1 MLSLSCEDGIRVG
14 YFVLWLYYN
23 PLPKPD
29 LMFFFF
35 QIFYLAIFLH
45 PFFTTESKF
54 LSVYKL
60 SKSLSIHR
68 HQRNRWSWQR
78 RRFSSMPCLYPSV
91 YLFVFLLFFDS
102 ALSRQRNKH
111 VFYLAGVT
119 HFSAMLFKYF
129 LPHHICISIV
139 LAIVIHWEERM
150 KKLHQSLFPLS
161 RSGFSK
167 ESVAS

>member
-1 MLSLSCEDGIRVG
+1 MLSLSCEDSVRVG
-14 YFVLWLYYN
+14 SFVLWLYYN
-23 PLPKPD
+23 PIPKPD
-29 LMFFFF
+29 LMFFFSN
-35 QIFYLAIFLH
+35 ILLSYFYTSLFI
-45 PFFTTESKF
+45 TESKF
-54 LSVYKL
+54 LSVCKP

-68 HQRNRWSWQR
+68 HQRNRGSWQR
-78 RRFSSMPCLYPSV
+78 RWYSSMPCLYPPV
-91 YLFVFLLFFDS
+91 YLFIFLLLFDS
-102 ALSRQRNKH
+102 VLCRQRNKH

-139 LAIVIHWEERM
+139 LAIVILWEERM

-167 ESVAS
+167 ESAAS